1 MSNALVTL
9 FVLALM
15 ITAVLTW
22 SMVSIGA
29 VDSGAESWKEMVNT
43 AVEVSRTDIRVNGAE
58 MRDGL
63 VEVLVHNRGEVRL
76 ADFHKWDII
85 VSHYD
90 EAGALHISSLSYA
103 GGEPVNGEW
112 TVAAIYTDTSLSRP
126 EVFEPGIL
134 NPGEAALLMLD
145 LDPVPATGTVN
156 QVIIS
161 TPSGVV
167 ASKQFQG

>member
-29 VDSGAESWKEMVNT
+29 VDSGAEAWKQMVDT
-43 AVEVSRTDIRVNGAE
+43 AMEVSRTDIRVLDAE
-58 MRDGL
+58 VKEDL

-76 ADFHKWDII
+76 AEFHRWDII
-85 VSHYD
+85 LSHYD
-90 EAGALHISSLSYA
+90 EEGTLYISSLSFA
-103 GGEPVNGEW
+103 GGEPVSGEW

-134 NPGEAALLMLD
+134 NPGEVAMLILD
-145 LDPVPATGTVN
+145 LDPVPTAGTIN